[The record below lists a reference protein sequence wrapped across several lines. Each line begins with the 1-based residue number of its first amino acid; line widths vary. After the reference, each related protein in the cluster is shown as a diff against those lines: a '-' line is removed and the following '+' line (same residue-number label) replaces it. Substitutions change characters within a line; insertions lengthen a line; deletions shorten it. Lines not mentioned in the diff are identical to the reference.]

1 MSVDQR
7 EEASMKMNS
16 RASFSR
22 RHLAL
27 GFAAILAFPVAPVFA
42 GREHRA
48 REDAAKKFLGSIY
61 QRYLGKSSAAAA
73 GVPLTDAQSVRSYFT
88 FALASLILE
97 DRAAATKQGES
108 PALGTDPF
116 IGRPE
121 WDVSDL
127 SVDVKDTAGFKT
139 VGTVTFINFG
149 KPERV
154 VLELLRSGKEWR
166 IADIVWDSGS
176 LRGLYRRKAAYDG
189 EAVPETSPVEGLAER
204 P

>member
-1 MSVDQR
+1 MGCPMD
-7 EEASMKMNS
+7 MNIGP
-16 RASFSR
+16 AFSR
-22 RHLAL
+22 RRLAL
-27 GFAAILAFPVAPVFA
+27 GFATTFAFTVAPAFA
-42 GREHRA
+42 GRKRGAGEH
-48 REDAAKKFLGSIY
+48 AAKKFLGSIY
-61 QRYLGKSSAAAA
+61 QHYLGKSSAAAA

-97 DRAAATKQGES
+97 DRTTATTKQGES
-108 PALGTDPF
+108 PALGADPF

-139 VGTVTFINFG
+139 VGTVTFINLG

-189 EAVPETSPVEGLAER
+189 GALPETSPVEGLTER